1 MSNEHLQH
9 RVIEYLYGD
18 LTADA
23 RQQFESA
30 LQADPQL
37 QALLDEELQFNSTV
51 VPGMQPAIDD
61 ERLQGNRWVL
71 RQKLQRAS
79 QPHFF
84 LSRWWQ
90 ELRARPLAFAFQG
103 AAMAMTFVLGLFV
116 ASTGE
121 ITQLPNT
128 GDLVAANSSP
138 LALVNDDDFE
148 IFQLRVNEYDPN
160 TGAIDL
166 SFSLSSETRLTGNV
180 ADNQIHQLMAVALQD
195 DIDSGARLDTINALQ
210 QVSSGDEVYE
220 ALIYVLSNDE
230 NPGVRYQAVR
240 ALVDLADQE
249 RVRDAL
255 RLALRRDMNQGVRVE
270 AFNALMNYPDEQTM
284 DLFREQMQSDGNEY
298 IRAQSRSIVEGT
310 AGPDNAIF

>member
-1 MSNEHLQH
+1 MSNERLQQ

-18 LTADA
+18 LDADA

-51 VPGMQPAIDD
+51 VPGMQPGIDA

-71 RQKLQRAS
+71 RQRLQRAA
-79 QPHFF
+79 QPRFF
-84 LSRWWQ
+84 VDRWWQ
-90 ELRARPLAFAFQG
+90 ALRSRPLTFAFQG
-103 AAMAMTFVLGLFV
+103 AAMAMTFVLGLYV
-116 ASTGE
+116 ASTSEVSQMPGSDE
-121 ITQLPNT
+121 
-128 GDLVAANSSP
+128 LVATNSSP
-138 LALVNDDDFE
+138 LGLVNDDDFE
-148 IFQLRVNEYDPN
+148 IFQLRVNEYDPV

-166 SFSLSSETRLTGNV
+166 SFSLASETRLTGNI

-210 QVSSGDEVYE
+210 QVSSGNEVHE
-220 ALIYVLSNDE
+220 ALIYVLNNDE

-255 RLALRRDMNQGVRVE
+255 RMALRRDMNQGVRVE